1 MLGRGLAR
9 WRHAAAYI
17 RGRKVQARLG
27 EKFKESGQA
36 SGMVQ
41 VLEVWRGACHDRK
54 GRRARA
60 RLGERFRE
68 SGQARV
74 MVHVLEVWWG
84 MSCQSPDESMR
95 MARIAGRA
103 LIKSENEVRV
113 EGVGLRIERDAI
125 FSRGNPWVL

>member
-1 MLGRGLAR
+1 MLGRGVAR

-36 SGMVQ
+36 SSVAQ

-68 SGQARV
+68 SGQARG
-74 MVHVLEVWWG
+74 MVHVLEAWWG
-84 MSCQSPDESMR
+84 VSCKSPAESMR

-103 LIKSENEVRV
+103 LMKSENEVRV
-113 EGVGLRIERDAI
+113 EGLG
-125 FSRGNPWVL
+125 